1 MKCTDNTARQLLW
14 LLSPE
19 QQHTVTGFLVSCA
32 AKLPELPAPYPP
44 LNSFNVHCKRT
55 FSLRILTVHTVLVHL
70 QPFSLHLL
78 ATSLFFLFRIPI
90 PSVLVTIYP
99 FPLCIFYILKII
111 NLLLVISTRCF
122 FFFLSFLTSYAVH
135 ASHSWCRG
143 LRVCGGE
150 KRGWIADVCHSHLVH
165 LTELDVCITG
175 SCGHLGWQYQGSRCT
190 CHIFVGCFVTS
201 TFVVKET
208 TCWRTCTSGFCVE
221 LTIVIKCEL
230 PFSTGFWD
238 VVCLKCRQ
246 VRGTGLCRR

>member
-32 AKLPELPAPYPP
+32 AKLPEIPAPYPP

-90 PSVLVTIYP
+90 PSVLFTIYP

-122 FFFLSFLTSYAVH
+122 FFILPYF
-135 ASHSWCRG
+135 
-143 LRVCGGE
+143 VC
-150 KRGWIADVCHSHLVH
+150 CPCFSQLM
-165 LTELDVCITG
+165 
-175 SCGHLGWQYQGSRCT
+175 SRAEG
-190 CHIFVGCFVTS
+190 VWGREEGVD
-201 TFVVKET
+201 
-208 TCWRTCTSGFCVE
+208 CWRLS
-221 LTIVIKCEL
+221 L
-230 PFSTGFWD
+230 PSCAFDWVGRLHYW
-238 VVCLKCRQ
+238 
-246 VRGTGLCRR
+246 